1 MKTVASIPGMHC
13 PSCVA
18 MIREISGEFPAI
30 QTVDVDL
37 ATKKVTLT
45 HTDAFDIQKWKR
57 EIEALGESYKVAS
70 SVSP

>member
-1 MKTVASIPGMHC
+1 MQTVASIPGLHC

-37 ATKKVTLT
+37 ATKKVMIT
-45 HTDAFDIQKWKR
+45 HTNAFDFQQWKR
-57 EIEALGESYKVAS
+57 EIEALGETYKII
-70 SVSP
+70 